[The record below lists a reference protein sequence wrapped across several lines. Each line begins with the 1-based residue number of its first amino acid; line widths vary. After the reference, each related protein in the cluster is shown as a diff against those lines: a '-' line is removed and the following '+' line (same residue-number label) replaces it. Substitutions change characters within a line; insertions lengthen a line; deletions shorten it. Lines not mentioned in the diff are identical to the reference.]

1 MRRSV
6 FLTVI
11 VMAASVM
18 YFAAPA
24 MAQGVSLPGDETI
37 QIRADYWLNEL
48 NAEVKITSGVL
59 LGTSVNAFDTLGMD
73 VHQQTVVPMIISY
86 SRFGFKM
93 EFWRNT
99 YTGDKN
105 LDEPVIFNGTLYPA
119 GDHLQSKL
127 VIDNYDL
134 RMFVDLATQKK
145 LDLYP
150 MAGIRYQRY
159 QVWLNDLTTG
169 DTDEEILHLPLPYV
183 GAGVRF
189 NVSQYVSFGGELG
202 IMNITFSDYD
212 LQIRDYMDFHA
223 YIEIHIT
230 PNLAVVGGIR
240 YLTFRLGAK
249 KDDMEYQ
256 LNEHMEGLFV
266 GAVLMF

>member
-1 MRRSV
+1 MRHPV
-6 FLTVI
+6 FLTAI
-11 VMAASVM
+11 VMVASLI

-37 QIRADYWLNEL
+37 QIRGDYWLNEL

-59 LGTSVNAFDTLGMD
+59 LGTSVDAFDTLGMD
-73 VHQQTVVPMIISY
+73 VHQQTVVPLLASY

-99 YTGDKN
+99 YIGDKN

-134 RMFVDLATQKK
+134 RMFVDIATQKK

-150 MAGIRYQRY
+150 MVGVRYQRY
-159 QVWLNDLTTG
+159 QVWLDDLTTS
-169 DTDEEILHLPLPYV
+169 DSDEEILHLPLPYV
-183 GAGVRF
+183 GGGVRF
-189 NVSQYVSFGGELG
+189 NVSKHVSFGGELG

-212 LQIRDYMDFHA
+212 LQIKDYMDFNA

-230 PNLAVVGGIR
+230 PNLAIVGGIR
-240 YLTFRLGAK
+240 YLTFRLNAK
-249 KDDMEYQ
+249 KDEVDYQ
-256 LNEHMEGLFV
+256 LSEHMEGLFA
-266 GAVLMF
+266 GAIFMF